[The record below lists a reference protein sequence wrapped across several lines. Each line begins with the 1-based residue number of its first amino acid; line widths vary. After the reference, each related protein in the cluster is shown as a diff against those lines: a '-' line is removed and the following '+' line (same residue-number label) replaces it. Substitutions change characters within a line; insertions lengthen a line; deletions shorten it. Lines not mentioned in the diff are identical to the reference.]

1 MAKVQIEAWV
11 WDLIC
16 ERYAQIRDPSPDD
29 ARVMRYIID
38 KEGRRM
44 AHDAYMS
51 QRRIDNMATD
61 D

>member
-1 MAKVQIEAWV
+1 MAKVQIESWV
-11 WDLIC
+11 WDLIV
-16 ERYAQIRDPSPDD
+16 EHYAAVKNPSPDD
-29 ARVMRYIID
+29 RKVMRYIID

-51 QRRIDNMATD
+51 QRRIDSLTTD